1 MATHSISM
9 QGIGADCLSAKAGAS
24 ATAGWPC
31 HFSASDTVAD
41 SANGAV
47 FSGVIAGVRDGLVTV
62 QYRGF
67 VTLPYTGTAPAVGYA
82 ALAANGAGG
91 VKTVSSG
98 GRSLLVVSVDST
110 AATVCGLL

>member
-9 QGIGADCLSAKAGAS
+9 QGIGESCLSAKKGS
-24 ATAGWPC
+24 AATVGYPC
-31 HFSASDTVAD
+31 HFSANDTVAD

-47 FSGVIAGVRDGLVTV
+47 FSGVIAGVRDELVTV

-82 ALAANGAGG
+82 TLAANGAGG
-91 VKTVSSG
+91 VKTASG
-98 GRSLLVVSVDST
+98 GRSLLVVSVDTTDS
-110 AATVCGLL
+110 TVCVLL

>member
-9 QGIGADCLSAKAGAS
+9 QGIGEGCLTAKAGAS
-24 ATAGWPC
+24 ATAGYPC
-31 HFSASDTVAD
+31 HFSANDTVAD

-47 FSGVIAGVRDGLVTV
+47 FSGVIAGVRDELVTV

-82 ALAANGAGG
+82 TLAANGAGG
-91 VKTVSSG
+91 VKTASG
-98 GRSLLVVSVDST
+98 GRSLLVVSVDTT
-110 AATVCGLL
+110 AATVCVLL